1 MKRKCYLRIGILL
14 LFTLLFTGC
23 NQVRPNTNQPQGSS
37 SNQENSTNNDSF
49 SSQAVEQPTSITKEV
64 TIVSTDYTT
73 PLAVGSSAGDLY
85 YLPTNEVQILD
96 AENKELSASD
106 LTPGMKLT
114 ITYNGE
120 IQESYPASFCEVS
133 TMKVTQVGSDLV
145 GLYYQMISDITS
157 QDTALDADTSIIA
170 LDLTQ
175 ADNLTAGD
183 KSALY
188 YLVTCGL
195 RKECYLY
202 TYEALV
208 EEGLI
213 DDENLYFKDGVLIT
227 IAVTKETTD
236 SFQFSISKW
245 RSGLGAIGYD
255 DCTAE
260 RKGTEWEYEFNSAWI
275 S

>member
-1 MKRKCYLRIGILL
+1 MKRNSCLKIGVLL
-14 LFTLLFTGC
+14 LLTFLFAGC
-23 NQVRPNTNQPQGSS
+23 NQIQSNTDQPQGTPSEIEDS
-37 SNQENSTNNDSF
+37 SNGSF
-49 SSQAVEQPTSITKEV
+49 SSQTEEQPTTATKEV
-64 TIVSTDYTT
+64 TIVSTDDTT
-73 PLAVGSSAGDLY
+73 PIAVGSSAGDLY
-85 YLPTNEVQILD
+85 FLPANDVQILD
-96 AENKELSASD
+96 SENRELSASD
-106 LTPGMKLT
+106 LTPGMKLI

-145 GLYYQMISDITS
+145 GLYYHMISDITS

-183 KSALY
+183 KSALS

-195 RKECYLY
+195 KKECYLY
-202 TYEALV
+202 TYEELV

-227 IAVTKETTD
+227 IAVTKETKN
-236 SFQFSISKW
+236 SFEFSISKW

-255 DCTAE
+255 NCTAK
-260 RKGTEWEYEFNSAWI
+260 RKGTEWNYEFNDAWI